1 MNVLNG
7 RIYLRRRANHGVR
20 ALPCLGS
27 AHSPAMPQMT
37 WEGWKEM
44 LGWETY
50 CGSFSRPKCAE
61 RPHFACSWPCQS
73 AGDQISKLI
82 ALLSKVFSSLPECQ
96 CVIVCSC
103 IFATQSADVLGASE
117 AMRGHHHESC
127 PRRVLQQGELWVD
140 TSRVPGQ
147 RVRESIQGLRA
158 VKMGLAPEF
167 LIAEMQGFGDRAML
181 FNLLCGHDL
190 QAPSVTRAP

>member
-61 RPHFACSWPCQS
+61 HPHFACSWPCQS

-82 ALLSKVFSSLPECQ
+82 ALLGKVFSSLPEC
-96 CVIVCSC
+96 VIVCSC
-103 IFATQSADVLGASE
+103 VFAPQDAGVLEASE
-117 AMRGHHHESC
+117 AMRGHHPESC
-127 PRRVLQQGELWVD
+127 PRRVLQLGELVVD
-140 TSRVPGQ
+140 TSRASGQ
-147 RVRESIQGLRA
+147 RVTARVR
-158 VKMGLAPEF
+158 
-167 LIAEMQGFGDRAML
+167 GFRRLNFRLVA
-181 FNLLCGHDL
+181 FVNN
-190 QAPSVTRAP
+190 

>member
-50 CGSFSRPKCAE
+50 RGSFSRPKCAE

-82 ALLSKVFSSLPECQ
+82 ARPDMFLTWLEISVASCTSVFAPQ
-96 CVIVCSC
+96 D
-103 IFATQSADVLGASE
+103 AGVLEASE
-117 AMRGHHHESC
+117 AMRGHHPESC
-127 PRRVLQQGELWVD
+127 PRRALQQGELVVD
-140 TSRVPGQ
+140 TSRAPGQ
-147 RVRESIQGLRA
+147 PVRGSIQGL
-158 VKMGLAPEF
+158 
-167 LIAEMQGFGDRAML
+167 
-181 FNLLCGHDL
+181 
-190 QAPSVTRAP
+190 